1 MVVVWIG
8 GGYLSNV
15 VLRWVIVNLVLTSE
29 GKSCRKKVSVRNS
42 VAQLPESRKAV
53 GLFYVQICQA

>member
-8 GGYLSNV
+8 RGYLSNV

-42 VAQLPESRKAV
+42 VTQLPESRKAV

>member
-8 GGYLSNV
+8 RGYLSNV

-29 GKSCRKKVSVRNS
+29 GKKVSVRNS